1 MLRQGVQ
8 LATVMLV
15 LLGATVLSW
24 GLGRWWVSGGRT
36 LMEIG
41 WLPGGLLIGM
51 ALVVVATGSRMWRM
65 RRGETHV
72 EPLVAARLLG
82 LAQASALT
90 GAVTGG
96 LYLGQALVLLPD
108 LDFAGRG
115 ALAARMAFAGLGGL
129 LMSGAGLLV
138 QRWCRIGDEDEEEG
152 DEDR

>member
-1 MLRQGVQ
+1 MLRQGVR
-8 LATVMLV
+8 LTTIMLV

-24 GLGRWWVSGGRT
+24 GLARWWVSGGHAPLRV
-36 LMEIG
+36 G

-115 ALAARMAFAGLGGL
+115 ALAARMGFAALGGV
-129 LMSGAGLLV
+129 LMAGAGLLV
-138 QRWCRIGDEDEEEG
+138 QWWCRIDDEDDEEE
-152 DEDR
+152 R